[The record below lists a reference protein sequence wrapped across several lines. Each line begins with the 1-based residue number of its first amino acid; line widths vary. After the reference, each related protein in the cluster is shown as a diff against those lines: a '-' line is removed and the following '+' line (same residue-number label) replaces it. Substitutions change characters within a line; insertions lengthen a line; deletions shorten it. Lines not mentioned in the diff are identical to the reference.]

1 MASVYLPPAEN
12 AVFDMLQCEA
22 MSDCESPDNR
32 KNKDITLKSPANR
45 CPNVDRIIKKL
56 DFQFVKK
63 TRKYK
68 DQINVLCLTN
78 YLM

>member
-1 MASVYLPPAEN
+1 
-12 AVFDMLQCEA
+12 MLRCEA

-68 DQINVLCLTN
+68 D
-78 YLM
+78 